1 MYLVFQNGEGR
12 KDGGGGE
19 GGGGEEGREK
29 NFSKKSCVGSDN
41 FNFKEVVLWAGLIF

>member
-12 KDGGGGE
+12 KDGGGG
-19 GGGGEEGREK
+19 GEEGRKE

-41 FNFKEVVLWAGLIF
+41 FDFKEVVLWAGLIF